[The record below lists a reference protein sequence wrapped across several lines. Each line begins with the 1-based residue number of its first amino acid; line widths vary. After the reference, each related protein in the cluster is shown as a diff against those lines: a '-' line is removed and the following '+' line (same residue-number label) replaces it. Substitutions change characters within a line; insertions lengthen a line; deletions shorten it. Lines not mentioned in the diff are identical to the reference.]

1 MSKTI
6 VKAFKSVWVGFLA
19 VAEAGGR
26 ARAAAEL
33 DRNGYHKAAREILLK
48 ENK

>member
-1 MSKTI
+1 MKNFL
-6 VKAFKSVWVGFLA
+6 KRLWNGFLE

-33 DRNGYHKAAREILLK
+33 DRNGYHKAARELLMK
-48 ENK
+48 